1 MLSQMPQGNKK
12 VKESLG
18 EVKDPLMDILNSL
31 MLVRQHRIN
40 RTSPGSSKG
49 KEIISSPDFS
59 DLADKEFINSLP
71 FLHKFITD
79 KGYGILVADEQKF
92 SVLKRLNDL
101 LGRDLEQPASAY
113 MIIQMGVRDVESL
126 ERHNPRGIRNA
137 ATGDTAY
144 ILTYTREAIHYWRRK
159 DRERALYYLGGALK
173 AVQDIVIKKTAPDM
187 GMLRRFIAKMS
198 ARTDHEHSGLKCR
211 QFHLQR
217 PRQEQDLRPPCG
229 DLRDI
234 RHTKKQVYSLGSRV
248 NSFSLI
254 ESYIGKIS
262 INEWLVLFKKRYT
275 TSTNSTKHRFCSGR
289 FCQQRYIS
297 VVQEASHATAA
308 FLVAFF
314 KEVELI

>member
-1 MLSQMPQGNKK
+1 MLSQMPQGKKK

-49 KEIISSPDFS
+49 KEIISYPDFS
-59 DLADKEFINSLP
+59 DLAGKDFIKSLP

-113 MIIQMGVRDVESL
+113 MIIQMGVRDVDSL
-126 ERHNPRGIRNA
+126 ERHNPRGISNA
-137 ATGDTAY
+137 AAGDTTY
-144 ILTYTREAIHYWRRK
+144 ILTYAREAIHYWRRK

-173 AVQDIVIKKTAPDM
+173 AVQDIVIKKTDPDM
-187 GMLRRFIAKMS
+187 GMLRRFIAKIS
-198 ARTDHEHSGLKCR
+198 AQTDHEHSGLKCR

-217 PRQEQDLRPPCG
+217 PRQEQDLR
-229 DLRDI
+229 DI
-234 RHTKKQVYSLGSRV
+234 RYTKKQVYSLGSRV

-275 TSTNSTKHRFCSGR
+275 TSINSTKHRFCSGR
-289 FCQQRYIS
+289 LCQQRYIS